1 MKVYFARHGQT
12 EYNEKYLYQPED
24 SNLSDLGIKQ
34 AEILTK
40 RFSKIP
46 IDIIYS
52 SSLKRAR
59 QTTEIIN
66 KIIRKKVVYVDLLK
80 ERKSP
85 SELIDKKADGPEALK
100 IHKILNSHHGDY
112 TWHNSD
118 EENYI
123 EFKKRIKKAL
133 KLISNLKG
141 KNILVV
147 SHGNAI
153 KMLIL
158 LMAFGDDITPELFY
172 KFASLFSINN
182 TGITLCEKNEKG
194 DWKVRVFN
202 DHAHLG

>member
-1 MKVYFARHGQT
+1 MKIYFVRHGRT
-12 EYNEKYLYQPED
+12 EYNEKYLYQPGD

-34 AEILTK
+34 AEILAK

-52 SSLKRAR
+52 SSFKRAR
-59 QTTEIIN
+59 QTVEIIN
-66 KIIRKKVVYVDLLK
+66 KIIRKKVIYIDLLE

-85 SELIDKKADGPEALK
+85 SELMGKKADGPEALK
-100 IHKILNSHHGDY
+100 IYKMLNLHQDDPL
-112 TWHNSD
+112 WHYSD

-133 KLISNLKG
+133 KLFSDLK
-141 KNILVV
+141 KDNVLVV
-147 SHGNAI
+147 SHGNTI
-153 KMLIL
+153 KMFIF
-158 LMAFGDDITPELFY
+158 LMVFGEDISPELFY
-172 KFASLFSINN
+172 KFIASFKANN

-194 DWKVRVFN
+194 NWMIRVFN

>member
-1 MKVYFARHGQT
+1 MKVYFVRHGQT
-12 EYNEKYLYQPED
+12 EYNEKYHCQPED

-34 AEILTK
+34 AKTLAK

-46 IDIIYS
+46 IDVICS
-52 SSLKRAR
+52 SPLKRAE
-59 QTTEIIN
+59 QTTKIIN
-66 KIIRKKVVYVDLLK
+66 KTINKKVIYINSLK

-85 SELIDKKADGPEALK
+85 SEIMDKKADGPEALK
-100 IHKILNSHHGDY
+100 MHKILNKHQDDPL
-112 TWHNSD
+112 WHYSD

-133 KLISNLKG
+133 KLISDLREND
-141 KNILVV
+141 ILVI
-147 SHGNAI
+147 SHGNTI

-158 LMAFGDDITPELFY
+158 LMVFGEDIKPEFFY
-172 KFASLFSINN
+172 KFAVSFKTYN

-194 DWKVRVFN
+194 DWVVRVFN